1 MGRVPSGHN
10 PAMDASRDDISTE
23 IAAVAARLVV
33 EEGLEYAAAKRR
45 AVKQLG
51 LPARTPLPDN
61 ATLEAAVREDIAVFC
76 PETQATE
83 LLALRELALLWMDR
97 LQAFRPHLGGSV
109 WHGTATRHSDIYMQL
124 FCDDPKAPEWTL
136 LDHRVEY
143 HPGTVNGWRGE
154 PVEALTL
161 RTRCE
166 ALGQWVL
173 VHLMVHE
180 HDDLRGALKPDAQG
194 RKPRGDA
201 AALQRLMAGEVA
213 A

>member
-1 MGRVPSGHN
+1 
-10 PAMDASRDDISTE
+10 MDASRDDTLHE

-61 ATLEAAVREDIAVFC
+61 VMLEMAVREDIAVFC
-76 PETQATE
+76 PDTQASE
-83 LLALRELALLWMDR
+83 LQALRELALVWMDR

-109 WHGTATRHSDIYMQL
+109 WHGTATRHSDVYLQL

-143 HPGTVNGWRGE
+143 HPGTVNGWKGE

-161 RTRCE
+161 RARSE

-173 VHLMVHE
+173 VHLMVHDL
-180 HDDLRGALKPDAQG
+180 DDLRGALKPDAQG

-201 AALQRLMAGEVA
+201 AAVRRLLAGEVLA
-213 A
+213 

>member
-1 MGRVPSGHN
+1 
-10 PAMDASRDDISTE
+10 MDASRDDITAE

-61 ATLEAAVREDIAVFC
+61 ATLDAAVREDIAVFC
-76 PETQATE
+76 PDTQATE
-83 LLALRELALLWMDR
+83 LLALRELALLWMER
-97 LQAFRPHLGGSV
+97 LQAFRPYLGGSV
-109 WHGTATRHSDIYMQL
+109 WHGTATRHSDVYLQL

-180 HDDLRGALKPDAQG
+180 HDDLRGALKPDARGLSQ
-194 RKPRGDA
+194 RGDL
-201 AALQRLMAGEVA
+201 AALRRLEAGP
-213 A
+213 

>member
-1 MGRVPSGHN
+1 MDPSQN
-10 PAMDASRDDISTE
+10 EITQE

-33 EEGLEYAAAKRR
+33 DEGLEYAAAKRR

-61 ATLEAAVREDIAVFC
+61 TVLDAAVREDIAVFC
-76 PETQATE
+76 PDTQATE
-83 LLALRELALLWMDR
+83 LLALRELALVWMDR
-97 LQAFRPHLGGSV
+97 LQAFRPHVGGAV
-109 WHGTATRHSDIYMQL
+109 WHGIATRHSDIYMQL

-161 RTRCE
+161 RVRCE
-166 ALGQWVL
+166 ALAQWVL
-173 VHLMVHE
+173 VHLMVHD
-180 HDDLRGALKPDAQG
+180 HDDLRGALKPDPQG

-201 AALQRLMAGEVA
+201 AALRRLMAGEVSA
-213 A
+213 